1 MKKLL
6 SFLVIV
12 LTAFSVQAQGTAI
25 APQEPVKTIF
35 AYGGQ
40 VNKAFVKYIIS
51 LTGKPDPKVCFL
63 PTATGDSPN
72 YIAFWYG
79 LCTDLPMR
87 PYVQKTF
94 INASPE
100 QKSFEAFLLDMD
112 AIVVG
117 GGNTLNMMAIW
128 QAQGIDTILKKA
140 YDRGIVLAG
149 GSAGSLCWFNG
160 GYSDSRP
167 QQLTIVNG
175 LGLIPASHCPHYNS
189 EASRKPLYHKS
200 ILDGLQA
207 PGYACD
213 ELSGIVFRNGQP
225 VKAVSID
232 ENNHSYYVYLENGD
246 IREQKLDVDLIE

>member
-1 MKKLL
+1 MKKLISSL
-6 SFLVIV
+6 AVGLAAI
-12 LTAFSVQAQGTAI
+12 SVQAQESMKV
-25 APQEPVKTIF
+25 PQEITKTIF

-40 VNKAFVKYIIS
+40 VNKSFLRYIIS
-51 LTGKPDPKVCFL
+51 LTGKENPKVCFL

-72 YIAFWYG
+72 YIAYWYG

-87 PYVQKTF
+87 SYVQKTF

-100 QKSFEAFLLDMD
+100 QKSFEEFLLGMD

-128 QAQGIDTILKKA
+128 QVQGIDTILRKA
-140 YDRGIVLAG
+140 YDKGILLAG

-167 QQLTIVNG
+167 QKLTIVDG
-175 LGLIPASHCPHYNS
+175 LGLIKASHCPHYNT

-213 ELSGIVFRNGQP
+213 DLSGIVFRNGQP
-225 VKAVSID
+225 VKSVSTD
-232 ENNHSYYVYLENGD
+232 KNSHSYYVFTEDGK
-246 IREQKLDVDLIE
+246 IREQKLDAILIE